1 MHARVRALDDVCA
14 APGDAAPRPPG
25 SICMALDTADA
36 MPGHRWVLAG
46 CLLLLLGLFAM
57 LALSLIHI

>member
-1 MHARVRALDDVCA
+1 
-14 APGDAAPRPPG
+14 
-25 SICMALDTADA
+25 MALDTADA

-57 LALSLIHI
+57 IRVPEADDIAR